1 MLSFEFKL
9 FKWIYNII
17 PKDETFI
24 NIIRIMVE
32 SSIKFKF
39 VQNYLGNHTFPCDI
53 FIMEI
58 PGTTVDI
65 SGFATLS
72 SYSF

>member
-1 MLSFEFKL
+1 
-9 FKWIYNII
+9 
-17 PKDETFI
+17 
-24 NIIRIMVE
+24 MVE

-53 FIMEI
+53 FIMLI

-72 SYSF
+72 SYSFKQI